1 MGMFDY
7 IRCDA
12 ELPETPLPPPRGA
25 MFQTKDTPDQGL
37 DKYVITKDGTLVR
50 TAIGSEGD
58 VTFKDYNGN
67 IAFYTSGPDHVGW
80 WEYEARFVDGWLQEI
95 TLVQFDDP
103 RDADATL

>member
-12 ELPETPLPPPRGA
+12 ELPETPIPPPRGA
-25 MFQTKDTPDQGL
+25 MFQTKDTPDRAFVR
-37 DKYVITKDGTLVR
+37 YTITAGGTLVR
-50 TAIGSEGD
+50 KACGSEGD
-58 VTFKDYNGN
+58 VTFMAYNGN
-67 IAFYTSGPDHVGW
+67 IAFYTSDHDHVGW
-80 WEYEARFVDGWLQEI
+80 WEYEARFVDGRLQEI